1 MGWGREELQQGWA
14 IYRVLCTQLR
24 CCSVIDCLL
33 LLPHLHAGANV
44 VPAHLFESEVTPA
57 RLRRLVGDAK
67 AVGMNLLRVSAL
79 NRLNGSLHSTDCL
92 GHEHAAGEVACN

>member
-1 MGWGREELQQGWA
+1 M
-14 IYRVLCTQLR
+14 
-24 CCSVIDCLL
+24 
-33 LLPHLHAGANV
+33 
-44 VPAHLFESEVTPA
+44 VPAHLFESEVKPA

-67 AVGMNLLRVSAL
+67 AVGMNMLRVSAL